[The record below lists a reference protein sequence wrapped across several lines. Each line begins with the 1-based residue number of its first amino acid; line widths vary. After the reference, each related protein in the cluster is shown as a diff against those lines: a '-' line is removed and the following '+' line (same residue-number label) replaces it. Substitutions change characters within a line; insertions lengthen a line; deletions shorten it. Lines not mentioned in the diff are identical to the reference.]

1 MSKYRIEYLETAL
14 EDIQGIGTRES
25 KTIRTKIEW
34 LSLHCGK
41 IPHQALEGKR
51 FRKKFKLRVGDYRV
65 IYSLN
70 TNLKIILI
78 EIIGHRS
85 KIYKEK

>member
-1 MSKYRIEYLETAL
+1 MSKYKVEYLETAL
-14 EDIQGIGTRES
+14 EDIHGIGTREYRA
-25 KTIRTKIEW
+25 IQAKIEW
-34 LSLHCGK
+34 LSLHYDR

-70 TNLKIILI
+70 KNLKIILI